1 MLSVFDGLLQR
12 LLKTIGKYYT
22 LSYAFNGFSYC
33 DALFCVQCAKT
44 FSELFLFLFIP
55 SEGLKEET
63 KQLLSSSSKK
73 KGKGGA
79 KNEPSKEEDA
89 KVDSPPITIH
99 LNFKRYVYDP
109 HKKMVQC

>member
-1 MLSVFDGLLQR
+1 MIMFFFVTKCILDQR
-12 LLKTIGKYYT
+12 
-22 LSYAFNGFSYC
+22 
-33 DALFCVQCAKT
+33 FCLRCAKT
-44 FSELFLFLFIP
+44 FSNSFFSPFIL

-79 KNEPSKEEDA
+79 KSEPSKEEDA
-89 KVDSPPITIH
+89 KVDSQPITIH